1 MVKLCDS
8 RYLPIPSSQGSD
20 YGGDFTLEEE
30 QVLSS
35 LLTQYNSQIPGHN
48 AHTTFSSTPAS
59 NNGGAGTGADA
70 VRSSP
75 RSFASVNTLEELVQS
90 GAFPAEV
97 EISG

>member
-8 RYLPIPSSQGSD
+8 RFLPVPSSQESD

-35 LLTQYNSQIPGHN
+35 LLTQYNSQAPSN
-48 AHTTFSSTPAS
+48 AYRD
-59 NNGGAGTGADA
+59 GVAG

-97 EISG
+97 EITGEEKQLLVAAIFD